1 MELDQDFSEF
11 LVLLNEHKV
20 EYLVVGGGY
29 AVAVHGHPRYT
40 GDLDV
45 WVNPT
50 QANAEKVRHVLDA
63 FGFDATPLA
72 ELDFETE
79 TIAFHLGTP
88 PVRIDI
94 MNRISGV
101 TFSDCYPQRMEF
113 RIEGIRINYISF
125 HDLIKNKRASG
136 RGKDLNDIE
145 NLQ

>member
-1 MELDQDFSEF
+1 MELDRDFSEF
-11 LVLLNEHKV
+11 LALLDGHKV
-20 EYLVVGGGY
+20 EYLVVGGY

-45 WVNPT
+45 WVNST
-50 QANAEKVRHVLDA
+50 KANAEKLRQVIDA
-63 FGFDATPLA
+63 FGFDAAPLA
-72 ELDFETE
+72 ELDFEKE

-101 TFSDCYPQRMEF
+101 TFTDCYPQRMEV
-113 RIEGIRINYISF
+113 IVDGVRINYISF

-136 RGKDLNDIE
+136 RGKDLNDVE